1 MHTDQI
7 AVSPSPMSSAQATTS
22 RKTKMPSSTRR
33 RTGILTTYIIVPT
46 TTSRMKASTHI
57 TVPAPTMVLPAGS
70 IKMNKVLLGVLVGTL
85 ALVVPGVVFITC
97 FCVKLGRVLKVSKS
111 SCDVTPESRSEAS
124 PPISLEFTATSA
136 LLPTNS
142 SNTLDNLGVMQTER
156 QWDAIVNENPK
167 HTQRD
172 SSIRMHENPSYAMLP
187 AELQPEYETVT
198 GPQEYEVPVSVSSDE
213 AIYAE
218 IQ

>member
-7 AVSPSPMSSAQATTS
+7 AVSPSPTSSAQTTTS

-33 RTGILTTYIIVPT
+33 RTGILPTYIIVPT

-70 IKMNKVLLGVLVGTL
+70 IKMNKVLLGALIGTL

-156 QWDAIVNENPK
+156 QWDAIVNENSK